1 MTTSLEAVLA
11 RVAKELERSMSPHN
25 HPGTAYVGG
34 ITKLGANL
42 DAFLLDVWSWS
53 CAHLGLDPRAT
64 ALRQPQPILLD
75 RATAGQ
81 LLHLLSTLAR
91 LPVAAQPEVE
101 WVIAEARDGSALH
114 RALELRNAI
123 VHGREMPDVA
133 TIRTSLE
140 RVQRAL
146 APQLERLRQLA

>member
-42 DAFLLDVWSWS
+42 DAYLLDVWCWS
-53 CAHLGLDPRAT
+53 CATSGIDPSET
-64 ALRQPQPILLD
+64 ARRQRQPILLD
-75 RATAGQ
+75 RASAGQ
-81 LLHLLSTLAR
+81 LLHLLSTLAK
-91 LPVAAQPEVE
+91 LPVATDPAVE

-123 VHGREMPDVA
+123 VHGRETPDVA

-140 RVQRAL
+140 RLQRAL
-146 APQLERLRQLA
+146 GPQLERLRRLA